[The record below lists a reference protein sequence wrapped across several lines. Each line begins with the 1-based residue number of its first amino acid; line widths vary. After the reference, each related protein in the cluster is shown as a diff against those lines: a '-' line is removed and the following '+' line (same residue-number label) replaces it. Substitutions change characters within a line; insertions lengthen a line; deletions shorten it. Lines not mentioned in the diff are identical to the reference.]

1 MPRWCPQSAA
11 PGQVLSIGKTLLT
24 QPTRHQRVAMGIDAV
39 GEVLACHAG
48 FTPTERQQLMLVHK
62 GPFLHPVNA

>member
-1 MPRWCPQSAA
+1 
-11 PGQVLSIGKTLLT
+11 
-24 QPTRHQRVAMGIDAV
+24 MGIDAV

-62 GPFLHPVNA
+62 GPFLHPVDA